1 MSDNGGSGFVE
12 SERRS
17 GFKLATG
24 LGAGALLVVV
34 IVAGVLL
41 TVRGNDSGGGDG
53 TVVGSPLTV
62 VTAPPAM
69 AAGPAD
75 GGLKALATAP
85 KSRWELYQG
94 FAVPYSATYGPRKVD
109 GYGPATGYSH
119 DAGGALFAVAQLS
132 ARLPLGPNGAWE
144 KTLAAQVVPG
154 PNRDAALSA
163 SKNRNISPGTVPYA
177 INQIVGYRIATY
189 TPDVAL
195 VELVARISTGALQSS
210 TSTVRWM
217 GGDWKLQLTPDSRVG
232 TEPIP
237 VPSLAGYVPWSG
249 V

>member
-1 MSDNGGSGFVE
+1 MSTGSGAVE

-17 GFKLATG
+17 GVKLATG

-41 TVRGNDSGGGDG
+41 TIRGHSSDSGTG
-53 TVVGSPLTV
+53 TVVGSPPTV
-62 VTAPPAM
+62 VTAPATT

-75 GGLKALATAP
+75 GGLKALASAP

-94 FAVPYSATYGPRKVD
+94 AALPYSTKYGPRKVD

-119 DAGGALFAVAQLS
+119 DAGGALFAAAQLNGRVS
-132 ARLPLGPNGAWE
+132 LGPNGAWS
-144 KTLAAQVVPG
+144 KTVSAQVVPG
-154 PNRDAALSA
+154 PARDALAEA
-163 SKNRNISPGTVPYA
+163 SKQRNITSGTVPYA

-195 VELVARISTGALQSS
+195 VELVARIPTGELQSS

-217 GGDWKLQLTPDSRVG
+217 DGDWKLQLTPNHQVG
-232 TEPIP
+232 TAPIP